1 MGAWEAKI
9 YINGENKI
17 SIKVKNGTEL
27 NSIRNTLNNML
38 GQISPNLYFISK
50 NNSIIRD
57 EMNFFLKTFGK
68 MMIMEVIK

>member
-9 YINGENKI
+9 YINGENTI

-38 GQISPNLYFISK
+38 GQISPNLYFI
-50 NNSIIRD
+50 
-57 EMNFFLKTFGK
+57 
-68 MMIMEVIK
+68 